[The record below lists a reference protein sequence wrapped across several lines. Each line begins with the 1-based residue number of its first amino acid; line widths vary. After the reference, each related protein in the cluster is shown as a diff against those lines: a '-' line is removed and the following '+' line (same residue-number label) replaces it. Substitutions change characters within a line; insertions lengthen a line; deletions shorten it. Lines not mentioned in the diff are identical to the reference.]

1 MAMNLDEIDDFDEGI
16 EKDLLEPVDIS
27 EMATVTEEQSFED
40 YEEESESSH
49 EDDILTEILKSKG
62 INPDSIKI
70 ENEMGGIDE
79 VPFSE
84 LSREEQ
90 LQLLNFKESDD
101 NYGLDANEVQLINY
115 LRTNR
120 LNIEDYNKAI
130 SQKAIQDYLNA
141 EQSSAYQVDSISDD
155 ELYVLDL
162 QARIPDI
169 SDEDAIAELE
179 LAKSNESLYQRKINN
194 IREEYKQKEE
204 LLLEQEREQQEQLA
218 AQQMA
223 QLESLVID
231 AIQANDT
238 IDLGES
244 SLSLSTDDKNE
255 IASFILDSDA
265 TGTRYI
271 ARALNDPTT
280 LVKMVWYALKGEEAF
295 GQINDYYRQQIKE
308 AAKYNYNKGYED
320 AKSGKSMNQAK
331 SIVRKPTSKK
341 GANKPL
347 SINDL
352 D

>member
-1 MAMNLDEIDDFDEGI
+1 MAMNLNEIDDFDEGI
-16 EKDLLEPVDIS
+16 EKDLLEPVAYE
-27 EMATVTEEQSFED
+27 EMAINSMDEDILEEDTEV
-40 YEEESESSH
+40 ESEQT
-49 EDDILTEILKSKG
+49 DDILTEILKSKG
-62 INPDSIKI
+62 INPDSVKI
-70 ENEMGGIDE
+70 ENEMGGVDE
-79 VPFSE
+79 IPFSE

-101 NYGLDANEVQLINY
+101 NYGLDAHEVELINH
-115 LRTNR
+115 LRSNR
-120 LNIEDYNKAI
+120 LSIEDYNNAI
-130 SQKAIQDYLNA
+130 AQKAIQDYLNA
-141 EQSSAYQVDSISDD
+141 EQSTTYQVDNISDD

-179 LAKSNESLYQRKINN
+179 LAKSNASLYQRKINN

-223 QLESLVID
+223 QLESVVIE

-320 AKSGKSMNQAK
+320 AKAGRSINQAK
-331 SIVRKPTSKK
+331 SIVRKTSKK
-341 GANKPL
+341 GTSKPL